1 MQQNPLVL
9 YQITNN
15 FIAKYLLMENNN
27 SLTKTVRE
35 LFEFLLTNDL
45 VCQVF
50 KQQVNRVLN

>member
-35 LFEFLLTNDL
+35 LLEFLLTNDL

-50 KQQVNRVLN
+50 KQQVN